1 MALVGREA
9 ARTLAEFS
17 TMREMEHGVRCGD
30 EACPW
35 HDMADS

>member
-17 TMREMEHGVRCGD
+17 TMREIRCGD

-35 HDMADS
+35 HDMVDS